1 MFQENPPFE
10 VAEASFQKWYGGAPD
25 AGKGIH
31 FTLTFSEISDDV
43 LIEEIY
49 FRGKVEILKQN
60 TQNNKTYLATFV
72 EKPQQDIILDANPA
86 KEMDNP
92 KPSIPVKFS
101 FDLRENE
108 AVVQFKKNDKIYY
121 FKIENVTEKE
131 VIAYPS
137 SKQDDN

>member
-1 MFQENPPFE
+1 MFQENPPFKLE
-10 VAEASFQKWYGGAPD
+10 EAGFQKWFGGTPD

-43 LIEEIY
+43 LIEKIY

-72 EKPQQDIILDANPA
+72 EKPKQDIILDANPA

-92 KPSIPVKFS
+92 KPSLPIKFS
-101 FDLRENE
+101 FDLKENE
-108 AVVQFKKNDKIYY
+108 AVVQYKKGTKTHY
-121 FKIENVTEKE
+121 FKIGKIFEKE